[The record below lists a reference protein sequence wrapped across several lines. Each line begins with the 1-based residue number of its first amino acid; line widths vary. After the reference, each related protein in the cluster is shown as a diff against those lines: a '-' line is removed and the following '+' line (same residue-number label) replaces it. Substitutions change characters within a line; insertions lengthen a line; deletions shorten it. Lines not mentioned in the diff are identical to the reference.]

1 MIFNW
6 LDFFN
11 AQINDFSK
19 IGIESF
25 ENENFELALE
35 NFELNIE
42 LNKIHLP
49 SYFYKALTLKKMKK
63 YDESLKS
70 FSEIIKLDGTFYTTY
85 FHMAEIMIEYK
96 DYQKA
101 NLYIDIFISKNPHS
115 HEGKYIKSSCG
126 FGATKHKSNYH

>member
-1 MIFNW
+1 MKTKIYSTIFFLILLGQYVSAQEISFINTP
-6 LDFFN
+6 LNEKKNNAKNDFF
-11 AQINDFSK
+11 K

-85 FHMAEIMIEYK
+85 FHMAEIMIEFK
-96 DYQKA
+96 VFK
-101 NLYIDIFISKNPHS
+101 
-115 HEGKYIKSSCG
+115 
-126 FGATKHKSNYH
+126 

>member
-1 MIFNW
+1 MKTKIYSTLFFLILLGQYVTAQEISFINTP
-6 LDFFN
+6 LNEKKSNAKNDFF
-11 AQINDFSK
+11 K

-63 YDESLKS
+63 YEESLTS
-70 FSEIIKLDGTFYTTY
+70 FNEILKLDGTF
-85 FHMAEIMIEYK
+85 
-96 DYQKA
+96 
-101 NLYIDIFISKNPHS
+101 
-115 HEGKYIKSSCG
+115 
-126 FGATKHKSNYH
+126 